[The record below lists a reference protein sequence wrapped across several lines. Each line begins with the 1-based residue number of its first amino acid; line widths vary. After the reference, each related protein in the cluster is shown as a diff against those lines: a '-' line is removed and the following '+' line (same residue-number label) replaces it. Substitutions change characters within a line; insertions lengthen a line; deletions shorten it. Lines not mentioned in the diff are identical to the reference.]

1 MDTSAFR
8 GAEATHL
15 PPSLSSSHTVRD
27 SGIAL
32 TAARVTVLD
41 SNTTHPPFNSP
52 VPDDSDGNSTVTVS
66 ARITAPST
74 VTTATASV
82 LGAVYTPDSD
92 AHGSSVRI
100 GVIADANPSI
110 RDDID
115 VEMAPPAPERDPALF
130 DGKSLFLFLM
140 FDIQYIYVIRA

>member
-1 MDTSAFR
+1 M
-8 GAEATHL
+8 
-15 PPSLSSSHTVRD
+15 
-27 SGIAL
+27 
-32 TAARVTVLD
+32 
-41 SNTTHPPFNSP
+41 
-52 VPDDSDGNSTVTVS
+52 
-66 ARITAPST
+66 
-74 VTTATASV
+74 TATTTTV
-82 LGAVYTPDSD
+82 
-92 AHGSSVRI
+92 AHGSSVHI